1 MMNLKIQK
9 AEDGKNAG
17 SAKKC
22 VQTGKKVAD
31 KKETNKKEANK
42 KQAAQVAVFENPEF
56 GMVRTATDENGEPW
70 FCAKDLCDVLGY
82 KNSSC
87 AVNQHVR
94 SSDVAKRYVARLA
107 KNRFGVCEGKMQ
119 VVQMIFVNESGFYAL
134 VLGSKLAT
142 AVKFK
147 DWVTSVVLP
156 QIRKTGG
163 YIPVKEGESEEET
176 IRNAEE
182 ILRAT
187 LKEKEMLLEQQKK
200 LIEEQKAR
208 LDGQKSW
215 IADQDARLI
224 QQKALLH
231 QQEVQMGLDKKL
243 IGEQDVEI
251 RRLNG
256 VVDEQ
261 VVNIARKGEN
271 IIHLE
276 HQVDGLMPKA
286 IYSDNVL
293 DSVSCFTTTQVAK
306 ELGITAQEL
315 NRSLCALHIQYYQ
328 SGQYMLYA
336 EYAHMGL
343 AKSRTRYNAFLDP
356 NCDGRKEK
364 MGKAVTHTYLVWT
377 EKGRKFIHDL
387 AHRFWELAELYEVKN
402 LG

>member
-1 MMNLKIQK
+1 MMNSKILK

-17 SAKKC
+17 SAKKS
-22 VQTGKKVAD
+22 VQTDKKVAD
-31 KKETNKKEANK
+31 KKEANK

-56 GMVRTATDENGEPW
+56 GTVRTATDDKGDPW

-82 KNSSC
+82 KRADL
-87 AVNQHVR
+87 AVKQHVR
-94 SSDVAKRYVARLA
+94 SSDAAKRCVARIA
-107 KNRFGVCEGKMQ
+107 KNRYGECNGKMQ
-119 VVQMIFVNESGFYAL
+119 VVPMIFVNESGFYAL

-163 YIPVKEGESEEET
+163 YIPVHEGESEEET

-187 LKEKEMLLEQQKK
+187 LKKKEELLEQQKK
-200 LIEEQKAR
+200 LLRESRIQLAESRTQLE
-208 LDGQKSW
+208 KSKV
-215 IADQDARLI
+215 ILA
-224 QQKALLH
+224 QQ
-231 QQEVQMGLDKKL
+231 KKL

-276 HQVDGLMPKA
+276 HQVDGLLPKA

-306 ELGITAQEL
+306 ELGVTAQEL

-356 NCDGRKEK
+356 KCDGRKEK

>member
-1 MMNLKIQK
+1 MMNSKILK

-17 SAKKC
+17 SAKKS

-31 KKETNKKEANK
+31 KKEANK

-56 GMVRTATDENGEPW
+56 GMVRTATDEKGEPW

-82 KNSSC
+82 KRADL
-87 AVNQHVR
+87 AVKQHVR
-94 SSDVAKRYVARLA
+94 SSDAVKRCVARIA
-107 KNRFGVCEGKMQ
+107 KNRYGECNGKMQ

-134 VLGSKLAT
+134 VLGSKLPS

-163 YIPVKEGESEEET
+163 YIPVKEGVSEEET

-187 LKEKEMLLEQQKK
+187 LKEKEMLLEQQ
-200 LIEEQKAR
+200 
-208 LDGQKSW
+208 
-215 IADQDARLI
+215 
-224 QQKALLH
+224 
-231 QQEVQMGLDKKL
+231 KKL

-306 ELGITAQEL
+306 ELGVTAQEL